1 MEKLLS
7 TISSFFFTHHSMKNT
22 FKTLLIF
29 SLLFVGKTVF
39 SQDTIATQNLKEVVV
54 SSGRIDVPL
63 SDNSRTLVI
72 IGKAEI
78 KNAAATNLVDLLQS
92 VAGVDVR
99 RRGAGGQ
106 QADLYIRGGSFDQT
120 LLLID
125 GIKVDDPQTGHH
137 TLNMALPI
145 ELIER
150 IEIVKGPSARI
161 FGQNAFTGAINIVT
175 KKSLDGTGSARLSM
189 GSFNQFQGAFTS
201 QFTQD
206 NSDQIVHFS
215 RNSSQ
220 GYRYNTDF
228 KNNNFFTKSTF
239 NKDQQAIVLMGTFM
253 DRSFGA
259 NGFYATPSA
268 VDQYERTQASLV
280 SVQTVFASEDWVVTP
295 SVYWKRNQDLYIYIR
310 NNPGVY
316 RNLHLSNKVGA
327 ALMARNFNALGTS
340 GFGLEVAQVSIR
352 SNNLGNR
359 DRFQANG
366 FVEHRFSF
374 FEDQLDVTPGV
385 ALNYFSDFKFH
396 AFPGIDIGYRFNND
410 FKTHA
415 NFGYTYRIP
424 TYTDLFYADRTSIGN
439 EDLDP
444 EQALSWELG
453 AAYVRNDFTAQG
465 AFFRRDTDNLIDYVK
480 FDEAALWEA
489 QNFAALATSGVEIN
503 MTQKFTLFGLD
514 QTLSMGYTYIDDAI
528 KDTQVPFSRYAI
540 NSLKHQLTANSQVRL
555 ASQWPMSLSYRY
567 MERTNGIS
575 YQVLDAALRYE
586 TPKITWSLVGN
597 NIINAQFSETNLV
610 PAPGANVLF
619 SMTYQY

>member
-1 MEKLLS
+1 
-7 TISSFFFTHHSMKNT
+7 
-22 FKTLLIF
+22 
-29 SLLFVGKTVF
+29 
-39 SQDTIATQNLKEVVV
+39 
-54 SSGRIDVPL
+54 
-63 SDNSRTLVI
+63 
-72 IGKAEI
+72 
-78 KNAAATNLVDLLQS
+78 
-92 VAGVDVR
+92 
-99 RRGAGGQ
+99 
-106 QADLYIRGGSFDQT
+106 
-120 LLLID
+120 LLID

-175 KKSLDGTGSARLSM
+175 KKSLDGTGSARLSV

-228 KNNNFFTKSTF
+228 KNNNFFSKSTF
-239 NKDQQAIVLMGTFM
+239 NKDHQAIVLMGTFM

-280 SVQTVFASEDWVVTP
+280 SVQTVFASKDWVVTP

-316 RNLHLSNKVGA
+316 RNLHLSNKVGG

-410 FKTHA
+410 FKTYA

-453 AAYVRNDFTAQG
+453 AAYVRNDFAAQA

-503 MTQKFTLFGLD
+503 MTQKFTLSGLD

-540 NSLKHQLTANSQVRL
+540 NSLKHQLTANTHKSRL

-567 MERTNGIS
+567 LERTNGIS

-597 NIINAQFSETNLV
+597 NILDAQFSETNLV

>member
-1 MEKLLS
+1 
-7 TISSFFFTHHSMKNT
+7 MKNT

-29 SLLFVGKTVF
+29 SLLFVGKTAF

-99 RRGAGGQ
+99 RRGTGGQ

-175 KKSLDGTGSARLSM
+175 KKSLDGTGSARLSV

-410 FKTHA
+410 FKTYA

>member
-1 MEKLLS
+1 
-7 TISSFFFTHHSMKNT
+7 MKNT

-29 SLLFVGKTVF
+29 SLLSVGKTAF

-63 SDNSRTLVI
+63 SENSRTLVI
-72 IGKAEI
+72 IGKVEI
-78 KNAAATNLVDLLQS
+78 KNAAATNLADLLQS

-175 KKSLDGTGSARLSM
+175 KKSLDGTGSARLSV

-228 KNNNFFTKSTF
+228 KNNNFFSKSTF
-239 NKDQQAIVLMGTFM
+239 NKDHQAIVLMGTFM

-280 SVQTVFASEDWVVTP
+280 SVQTVFASKDWVVTP

-316 RNLHLSNKVGA
+316 RNLHLSNKLGG

-340 GFGLEVAQVSIR
+340 GFGLEVSQVSIR

-410 FKTHA
+410 FKTYA

-453 AAYVRNDFTAQG
+453 AAYVRNDFAAQA

-503 MTQKFTLFGLD
+503 MTQKFTLSGLD

-597 NIINAQFSETNLV
+597 NILDAQFSETNLV

>member
-1 MEKLLS
+1 
-7 TISSFFFTHHSMKNT
+7 MKNT

-29 SLLFVGKTVF
+29 SLLSVGKTAF

-63 SDNSRTLVI
+63 SENSRTLVI

-78 KNAAATNLVDLLQS
+78 KNAAATNLADLLQS

-175 KKSLDGTGSARLSM
+175 KKSLDGTGSARLSV

-228 KNNNFFTKSTF
+228 KNNNFFSKSTF
-239 NKDQQAIVLMGTFM
+239 NKHHQAIVLMGTFM

-280 SVQTVFASEDWVVTP
+280 SVQTVFASKDWVVTP

-316 RNLHLSNKVGA
+316 RNLHLSNKVGG

-410 FKTHA
+410 FKTYA

-453 AAYVRNDFTAQG
+453 AAYVRNDFAAQA
-465 AFFRRDTDNLIDYVK
+465 AFFRRDTDNLIDYIK

-503 MTQKFTLFGLD
+503 MTQKFTLSGLD

-540 NSLKHQLTANSQVRL
+540 NSLKHQLTANTQIRL
-555 ASQWPMSLSYRY
+555 ASHWPMSLSYRY
-567 MERTNGIS
+567 LERTNGIS

-597 NIINAQFSETNLV
+597 NILDAQFSETNLV

>member
-1 MEKLLS
+1 
-7 TISSFFFTHHSMKNT
+7 MKNT

-29 SLLFVGKTVF
+29 SLLSVGKTAF

-63 SDNSRTLVI
+63 SENSRTLVI

-78 KNAAATNLVDLLQS
+78 KNAAATNLADLLQS

-175 KKSLDGTGSARLSM
+175 KKSLDGKGSARLSV

-410 FKTHA
+410 FKTYA

-453 AAYVRNDFTAQG
+453 AAYVRNDFTVQG

-597 NIINAQFSETNLV
+597 NILDAQFSETNLV
-610 PAPGANVLF
+610 PAPGASVLF

>member
-1 MEKLLS
+1 
-7 TISSFFFTHHSMKNT
+7 
-22 FKTLLIF
+22 
-29 SLLFVGKTVF
+29 
-39 SQDTIATQNLKEVVV
+39 
-54 SSGRIDVPL
+54 
-63 SDNSRTLVI
+63 
-72 IGKAEI
+72 
-78 KNAAATNLVDLLQS
+78 
-92 VAGVDVR
+92 
-99 RRGAGGQ
+99 
-106 QADLYIRGGSFDQT
+106 
-120 LLLID
+120 
-125 GIKVDDPQTGHH
+125 
-137 TLNMALPI
+137 
-145 ELIER
+145 
-150 IEIVKGPSARI
+150 
-161 FGQNAFTGAINIVT
+161 
-175 KKSLDGTGSARLSM
+175 
-189 GSFNQFQGAFTS
+189 
-201 QFTQD
+201 
-206 NSDQIVHFS
+206 
-215 RNSSQ
+215 
-220 GYRYNTDF
+220 
-228 KNNNFFTKSTF
+228 
-239 NKDQQAIVLMGTFM
+239 
-253 DRSFGA
+253 
-259 NGFYATPSA
+259 
-268 VDQYERTQASLV
+268 
-280 SVQTVFASEDWVVTP
+280 
-295 SVYWKRNQDLYIYIR
+295 
-310 NNPGVY
+310 
-316 RNLHLSNKVGA
+316 
-327 ALMARNFNALGTS
+327 MARNFNALGTS

-410 FKTHA
+410 FKTYA

-453 AAYVRNDFTAQG
+453 AAYTRNDFAAQA

-597 NIINAQFSETNLV
+597 NILDAQFSETNLV

>member
-29 SLLFVGKTVF
+29 SLLFVGKTAF

-78 KNAAATNLVDLLQS
+78 KNAAATNLADLLQS

-175 KKSLDGTGSARLSM
+175 KKSLDGTGSARLSV

-410 FKTHA
+410 FKTYA

-465 AFFRRDTDNLIDYVK
+465 TFFRRDTDNLIDYVK

-597 NIINAQFSETNLV
+597 NILDAQFSETNLV

>member
-1 MEKLLS
+1 
-7 TISSFFFTHHSMKNT
+7 MKNT

-29 SLLFVGKTVF
+29 SLLSVGKTAF

-63 SDNSRTLVI
+63 SENSRTLVI

-78 KNAAATNLVDLLQS
+78 KNAAATNLADLLQS

-175 KKSLDGTGSARLSM
+175 KKSLDGTGSARLSV

-206 NSDQIVHFS
+206 NSDQMVHFS

-228 KNNNFFTKSTF
+228 KNNNFFSKSTF

-280 SVQTVFASEDWVVTP
+280 SVQTVFASKDWVVTP

-316 RNLHLSNKVGA
+316 RNLHLSNKVGG
-327 ALMARNFNALGTS
+327 ALMARNFNALGTL

-410 FKTHA
+410 FKTYA

-453 AAYVRNDFTAQG
+453 AAYVRNDFAAQA

-514 QTLSMGYTYIDDAI
+514 QTLFMGYTYIDDAI

-597 NIINAQFSETNLV
+597 NILDAQFSETNLV

>member
-1 MEKLLS
+1 
-7 TISSFFFTHHSMKNT
+7 MKNT

-29 SLLFVGKTVF
+29 SLLALGQAAF

-63 SDNSRTLVI
+63 SENSRTLVI

-78 KNAAATNLVDLLQS
+78 KNAAATNLADLLQS

-175 KKSLDGTGSARLSM
+175 KKSLDGTGSARLSV

-228 KNNNFFTKSTF
+228 KNNNFFSKSTF
-239 NKDQQAIVLMGTFM
+239 NKDHQAIVLMGTFM

-280 SVQTVFASEDWVVTP
+280 SVQTVFASKDWVVTP

-316 RNLHLSNKVGA
+316 RNLHLSNKVGG

-410 FKTHA
+410 FKTYA

-453 AAYVRNDFTAQG
+453 AAYVRNDFAAQA

-503 MTQKFTLFGLD
+503 MTQKFTLSGLD

-540 NSLKHQLTANSQVRL
+540 NSLKHQLTANTQIRL
-555 ASQWPMSLSYRY
+555 ASHWPMSLSYRY
-567 MERTNGIS
+567 LERTNGIS

-597 NIINAQFSETNLV
+597 NILDAQFSETNLV

>member
-1 MEKLLS
+1 
-7 TISSFFFTHHSMKNT
+7 MKNT

-29 SLLFVGKTVF
+29 NLLALGQAAF

-63 SDNSRTLVI
+63 SENSRTLVI

-78 KNAAATNLVDLLQS
+78 KNAAATNLADLLQS

-125 GIKVDDPQTGHH
+125 GIKVEDPQTGHH

-175 KKSLDGTGSARLSM
+175 KKSLDGTGSARLSV

-228 KNNNFFTKSTF
+228 KNNNFFSKSTF

-280 SVQTVFASEDWVVTP
+280 SVQTVFASKDWVVTP

-316 RNLHLSNKVGA
+316 RNLHLSNKVGG

-410 FKTHA
+410 FKTYA

-453 AAYVRNDFTAQG
+453 AAYVRNDFAAQA

-597 NIINAQFSETNLV
+597 NILDAQFSETNLV

>member
-29 SLLFVGKTVF
+29 SLLFVGKTAF

-175 KKSLDGTGSARLSM
+175 KKSLDGTGSARLSV

-410 FKTHA
+410 FKTYA

-597 NIINAQFSETNLV
+597 NILDAQFSETNLV

>member
-1 MEKLLS
+1 
-7 TISSFFFTHHSMKNT
+7 MKSIL
-22 FKTLLIF
+22 KTLCFLAF
-29 SLLFVGKTVF
+29 SLVSQTVL
-39 SQDTIATQNLKEVVV
+39 SQDSIVTQNLKEVVV
-54 SSGRIDVPL
+54 RSGRIDLPL
-63 SDNSRTLVI
+63 SENSRTLI
-72 IGKAEI
+72 IVGAQEI
-78 KNAAATNLVDLLQS
+78 KNAAATNLADLLQS
-92 VAGVDVR
+92 VAGVDIR

-145 ELIER
+145 ELIAR
-150 IEIVKGPSARI
+150 IEIVKGPTARI

-175 KKSLDGTGSARLSM
+175 KKDLGAQGIARLSV
-189 GSFNQFQGAFTS
+189 GSFNQFQGAVS
-201 QFTQD
+201 TQLKQE
-206 NSDQIVHFS
+206 NSDQILHFS
-215 RNSSQ
+215 RNTSQ

-228 KNNNFFTKSTF
+228 KNNNFFAKSTF
-239 NKDQQAIVLMGTFM
+239 NKAQQPIVLMGTFL

-268 VDQYERTQASLV
+268 VDQFERTQASLV
-280 SVQTVFASEDWVVTP
+280 SVQTSIASEHWVVTP

-316 RNLHLSNKVGA
+316 RNLHLSNKVGG
-327 ALMARNFNALGTS
+327 ALMARNFNVLGTS

-374 FEDQLDVTPGV
+374 LEDKLDVTPGV

-396 AFPGIDIGYRFNND
+396 AFPGIDFGYRVSND
-410 FKTHA
+410 FKTYA

-424 TYTDLFYADRTSIGN
+424 TYTDLFYADRTTIGN
-439 EDLDP
+439 ENLTP
-444 EQALSWELG
+444 EEALSWELG
-453 AAYVRNDFTAQG
+453 VAYNRDDFTVQS

-480 FDEAALWEA
+480 FDETALWEA

-503 MTQKFTLFGLD
+503 LTQKFTLFGHD
-514 QTLSMGYTYIDDAI
+514 QTMSMGYTFIDDAI

-540 NSLKHQLTANSQVRL
+540 NSLKHQLTANTQLKL
-555 ASQWPMSLSYRY
+555 AKQWPLSLSYRY
-567 MERTNGIS
+567 MERTNGTS

-597 NIINAQFSETNLV
+597 NILDAKFSETNLV

>member
-1 MEKLLS
+1 
-7 TISSFFFTHHSMKNT
+7 MKNT

-29 SLLFVGKTVF
+29 SLLFVGKTAF

-78 KNAAATNLVDLLQS
+78 KNAAATNLADLLQS

-175 KKSLDGTGSARLSM
+175 KKSLDGTGSARLSV

-228 KNNNFFTKSTF
+228 KNNNFFSKSTF
-239 NKDQQAIVLMGTFM
+239 NKDHQAIVLMGTFM

-410 FKTHA
+410 FKTYA

>member
-1 MEKLLS
+1 
-7 TISSFFFTHHSMKNT
+7 MKNT

-29 SLLFVGKTVF
+29 SLLSVGKTAF

-63 SDNSRTLVI
+63 SENSRTLVI

-78 KNAAATNLVDLLQS
+78 KNAAATNLADLLQS

-175 KKSLDGTGSARLSM
+175 KKSLDGTGSARLSV

-206 NSDQIVHFS
+206 NSDQMVHFS

-228 KNNNFFTKSTF
+228 KNNNFFSKSTF

-280 SVQTVFASEDWVVTP
+280 SVQTVFASKDWVVTP

-316 RNLHLSNKVGA
+316 RNLHLSNKVGG

-410 FKTHA
+410 FKTYA

-453 AAYVRNDFTAQG
+453 AAYVRNDFAAQA

-514 QTLSMGYTYIDDAI
+514 QTLFMGYTYIDDAI

-555 ASQWPMSLSYRY
+555 ASHWPMSLSYRY

-597 NIINAQFSETNLV
+597 NILDAQFSETNLV

>member
-29 SLLFVGKTVF
+29 SLLFVGKTAF

-175 KKSLDGTGSARLSM
+175 KKSLDGTGSARLSV

-410 FKTHA
+410 FKTYA

>member
-1 MEKLLS
+1 
-7 TISSFFFTHHSMKNT
+7 MKYT

-29 SLLFVGKTVF
+29 SLLSVGKTAF

-63 SDNSRTLVI
+63 SENSRTLVI

-78 KNAAATNLVDLLQS
+78 KNAAATNLADLLQS

-175 KKSLDGTGSARLSM
+175 KKSLDGTGSARLSV

-228 KNNNFFTKSTF
+228 KNNNFFSKSTF

-280 SVQTVFASEDWVVTP
+280 SVQTVFASKDWVVTP

-316 RNLHLSNKVGA
+316 RNLHLSNKVGG

-410 FKTHA
+410 FKTYA

-453 AAYVRNDFTAQG
+453 AAYVRNDFAAQA

-503 MTQKFTLFGLD
+503 MTQKFTLSGLD

-540 NSLKHQLTANSQVRL
+540 NSLKHQLTANTQIRL
-555 ASQWPMSLSYRY
+555 ASHWPMSLSYRY
-567 MERTNGIS
+567 LERTNGIS

-586 TPKITWSLVGN
+586 APKITWSLVGN
-597 NIINAQFSETNLV
+597 NILDAQFSETNLV

>member
-1 MEKLLS
+1 
-7 TISSFFFTHHSMKNT
+7 MKNT

-29 SLLFVGKTVF
+29 SLLSVGKTAF

-63 SDNSRTLVI
+63 SENSRTLVI

-78 KNAAATNLVDLLQS
+78 KNAAATNLADLLQS

-175 KKSLDGTGSARLSM
+175 KKSLDGTGSARLSV

-228 KNNNFFTKSTF
+228 KNNNFFSKSTF
-239 NKDQQAIVLMGTFM
+239 NKDHQAIVLMGTFM

-280 SVQTVFASEDWVVTP
+280 SVQTVFASKDWVVTP

-316 RNLHLSNKVGA
+316 RNLHLSNKVGG

-410 FKTHA
+410 FKTYA

-453 AAYVRNDFTAQG
+453 AAYVRNDFAAQA
-465 AFFRRDTDNLIDYVK
+465 AFFRRDTDNLIDYIK

-503 MTQKFTLFGLD
+503 MTQKFTLSGLD

-540 NSLKHQLTANSQVRL
+540 NSLKHQLTANTQIRL
-555 ASQWPMSLSYRY
+555 ASHWPMSLSYRY
-567 MERTNGIS
+567 LERTNGIS

-597 NIINAQFSETNLV
+597 NILDAQFSETNLV

>member
-1 MEKLLS
+1 
-7 TISSFFFTHHSMKNT
+7 MKNT

-29 SLLFVGKTVF
+29 SLLSVGKTAF

-175 KKSLDGTGSARLSM
+175 KKSLDGTGSARLSV

-228 KNNNFFTKSTF
+228 KNNNF
-239 NKDQQAIVLMGTFM
+239 
-253 DRSFGA
+253 
-259 NGFYATPSA
+259 
-268 VDQYERTQASLV
+268 
-280 SVQTVFASEDWVVTP
+280 
-295 SVYWKRNQDLYIYIR
+295 
-310 NNPGVY
+310 
-316 RNLHLSNKVGA
+316 
-327 ALMARNFNALGTS
+327 
-340 GFGLEVAQVSIR
+340 
-352 SNNLGNR
+352 
-359 DRFQANG
+359 
-366 FVEHRFSF
+366 
-374 FEDQLDVTPGV
+374 
-385 ALNYFSDFKFH
+385 
-396 AFPGIDIGYRFNND
+396 
-410 FKTHA
+410 
-415 NFGYTYRIP
+415 
-424 TYTDLFYADRTSIGN
+424 
-439 EDLDP
+439 
-444 EQALSWELG
+444 
-453 AAYVRNDFTAQG
+453 
-465 AFFRRDTDNLIDYVK
+465 
-480 FDEAALWEA
+480 
-489 QNFAALATSGVEIN
+489 
-503 MTQKFTLFGLD
+503 
-514 QTLSMGYTYIDDAI
+514 
-528 KDTQVPFSRYAI
+528 
-540 NSLKHQLTANSQVRL
+540 SLKVLL
-555 ASQWPMSLSYRY
+555 IK
-567 MERTNGIS
+567 IS
-575 YQVLDAALRYE
+575 K
-586 TPKITWSLVGN
+586 P
-597 NIINAQFSETNLV
+597 
-610 PAPGANVLF
+610 
-619 SMTYQY
+619 

>member
-29 SLLFVGKTVF
+29 SLLSVGKTAF

-175 KKSLDGTGSARLSM
+175 KKSLDGTGSARLSV

-410 FKTHA
+410 FKTYA

-555 ASQWPMSLSYRY
+555 ASQWPMTLSYRY

-597 NIINAQFSETNLV
+597 NILDAQFSETNLV

>member
-1 MEKLLS
+1 
-7 TISSFFFTHHSMKNT
+7 MKNT

-29 SLLFVGKTVF
+29 SLLFVGKTAF

-99 RRGAGGQ
+99 RRGTGGQ

-175 KKSLDGTGSARLSM
+175 KKSLDGTGSARLSV

-396 AFPGIDIGYRFNND
+396 TFPGIDIGYRFNND
-410 FKTHA
+410 FKTYA

>member
-1 MEKLLS
+1 
-7 TISSFFFTHHSMKNT
+7 MKNT

-29 SLLFVGKTVF
+29 SLLFVGKTAF

-175 KKSLDGTGSARLSM
+175 KKSLDGTGSARLSV

-359 DRFQANG
+359 DRFQVNG

-410 FKTHA
+410 FKTYA

>member
-1 MEKLLS
+1 
-7 TISSFFFTHHSMKNT
+7 MKNT

-29 SLLFVGKTVF
+29 SLLSVGKTAF

-63 SDNSRTLVI
+63 SENSRTLVI

-78 KNAAATNLVDLLQS
+78 KNAAATNLADLLQS

-175 KKSLDGTGSARLSM
+175 KKSLDGTGSARLSV

-206 NSDQIVHFS
+206 NSDQMVHFS

-228 KNNNFFTKSTF
+228 KNNNFFSKSTF
-239 NKDQQAIVLMGTFM
+239 NKDHQAIVLMGTFM

-280 SVQTVFASEDWVVTP
+280 SVQTVFASKDWVVTP

-316 RNLHLSNKVGA
+316 RNLHLSNKLGG

-410 FKTHA
+410 FKTYA

-453 AAYVRNDFTAQG
+453 AAYVRNDFAAQA
-465 AFFRRDTDNLIDYVK
+465 AFFRRDTDNQIDYVK

-503 MTQKFTLFGLD
+503 MTQKFTLSGLD

-540 NSLKHQLTANSQVRL
+540 NSLKHQLTANLQVRL

-597 NIINAQFSETNLV
+597 NILDAQFSETNLV

>member
-1 MEKLLS
+1 
-7 TISSFFFTHHSMKNT
+7 MKNT

-29 SLLFVGKTVF
+29 SLLSVGKTAF

-63 SDNSRTLVI
+63 SENSRTLVI

-78 KNAAATNLVDLLQS
+78 KNAAATNLADLLQS

-175 KKSLDGTGSARLSM
+175 KKSLDGTGSARLSV

-228 KNNNFFTKSTF
+228 KNNNFFSKSTF
-239 NKDQQAIVLMGTFM
+239 NKHHQAIVLMGTFM

-280 SVQTVFASEDWVVTP
+280 SVQTVFASKDWVVTP

-316 RNLHLSNKVGA
+316 RNLHLSNKLGG

-410 FKTHA
+410 FKTYA

-453 AAYVRNDFTAQG
+453 AAYVRNDFAAQA

-503 MTQKFTLFGLD
+503 MTQKFTLSGLD

-540 NSLKHQLTANSQVRL
+540 NSLKHQLTANTQIRL
-555 ASQWPMSLSYRY
+555 ASHWPMSLSYRY
-567 MERTNGIS
+567 LERTNGIS

-597 NIINAQFSETNLV
+597 NILDAQFSETNLV

>member
-1 MEKLLS
+1 
-7 TISSFFFTHHSMKNT
+7 MKNT

-29 SLLFVGKTVF
+29 SLLSVGKTAF

-63 SDNSRTLVI
+63 SENSRTLVI

-78 KNAAATNLVDLLQS
+78 KNAAATNLADLLQS

-175 KKSLDGTGSARLSM
+175 KKSLDGEGSARLSV

-228 KNNNFFTKSTF
+228 KNNNFFSKSTF

-280 SVQTVFASEDWVVTP
+280 SVQTVLASKDWVVTP

-310 NNPGVY
+310 NNPEVY
-316 RNLHLSNKVGA
+316 RNLHLSNKVGG

-410 FKTHA
+410 FKTYA

-453 AAYVRNDFTAQG
+453 AAYVRNDFEAQA

-597 NIINAQFSETNLV
+597 NILDAQFSETNLV
-610 PAPGANVLF
+610 PAAGANVLF
-619 SMTYQY
+619 SITYQY

>member
-1 MEKLLS
+1 
-7 TISSFFFTHHSMKNT
+7 MKNT

-29 SLLFVGKTVF
+29 SLLSVGKTAF

-63 SDNSRTLVI
+63 SENSRTLVI

-78 KNAAATNLVDLLQS
+78 KNAAATNLADLLQS

-175 KKSLDGTGSARLSM
+175 KKSLDGTGSARLSV

-228 KNNNFFTKSTF
+228 KNNNFFSKSTF
-239 NKDQQAIVLMGTFM
+239 NKDHQAIVLMGTFM

-280 SVQTVFASEDWVVTP
+280 SVQTVFASKDWVVTP

-410 FKTHA
+410 FKTYA

-453 AAYVRNDFTAQG
+453 AAYVRNDFAAQA

-503 MTQKFTLFGLD
+503 MTQKFTLSGLD

-540 NSLKHQLTANSQVRL
+540 NSLKHQLTANTQIRL
-555 ASQWPMSLSYRY
+555 ASHWPMSLSYRY
-567 MERTNGIS
+567 LERTNGIS

-597 NIINAQFSETNLV
+597 NILDAQFSETNLV

>member
-1 MEKLLS
+1 
-7 TISSFFFTHHSMKNT
+7 MKNT

-29 SLLFVGKTVF
+29 SLLALGQTAF

-63 SDNSRTLVI
+63 SENSRTLVI

-78 KNAAATNLVDLLQS
+78 KNAAATNLADLLQS

-175 KKSLDGTGSARLSM
+175 KKSLDGKGSARLSV

-201 QFTQD
+201 QFSQD

-228 KNNNFFTKSTF
+228 KNNNFFSKSTF

-280 SVQTVFASEDWVVTP
+280 SVQTVFASKDWVVTP

-310 NNPGVY
+310 NNPEVY
-316 RNLHLSNKVGA
+316 RNLHLSNKVGG

-352 SNNLGNR
+352 SNNLGDR

-410 FKTHA
+410 FKTYA

-439 EDLDP
+439 ENLDP

-453 AAYVRNDFTAQG
+453 AAYVRNDFAAQA

-503 MTQKFTLFGLD
+503 MTQKFTLFGFD
-514 QTLSMGYTYIDDAI
+514 QTLSMGYTYLDDAI

-597 NIINAQFSETNLV
+597 NILDAQFSETNLV

>member
-29 SLLFVGKTVF
+29 SLLSVGKTAF

-92 VAGVDVR
+92 VAGVDLR

-175 KKSLDGTGSARLSM
+175 KKSLDGTGSARLSV

-410 FKTHA
+410 FKTYA

-555 ASQWPMSLSYRY
+555 ASQWPMTLSYRY

-597 NIINAQFSETNLV
+597 NILDAQFSETNLV

>member
-1 MEKLLS
+1 
-7 TISSFFFTHHSMKNT
+7 MKNT

-29 SLLFVGKTVF
+29 SLLALGQAAF

-63 SDNSRTLVI
+63 SENSRTLVI

-78 KNAAATNLVDLLQS
+78 KNAAATNLADLLQS

-175 KKSLDGTGSARLSM
+175 KKSLDGTGSARLSV

-228 KNNNFFTKSTF
+228 KNNNFFSKSTF
-239 NKDQQAIVLMGTFM
+239 NKDHQAIVLMGTFM

-259 NGFYATPSA
+259 NGFYATPIA
-268 VDQYERTQASLV
+268 VDQYEHTQASLV
-280 SVQTVFASEDWVVTP
+280 SVQTVFASKDWVVTP

-316 RNLHLSNKVGA
+316 RNLHLSNKLGG

-410 FKTHA
+410 FKTYA

-453 AAYVRNDFTAQG
+453 AAYVRNDFAAQA

-503 MTQKFTLFGLD
+503 MTQKFTLSGLD

-540 NSLKHQLTANSQVRL
+540 NSLKHQLTANTQIRL
-555 ASQWPMSLSYRY
+555 ASHWPMSLSYRY
-567 MERTNGIS
+567 LERTNGIS

-597 NIINAQFSETNLV
+597 NILDAQFSETNLV

>member
-1 MEKLLS
+1 
-7 TISSFFFTHHSMKNT
+7 MKNT

-29 SLLFVGKTVF
+29 SLLSVGKTAF

-63 SDNSRTLVI
+63 SENSRTLVI

-78 KNAAATNLVDLLQS
+78 KNAAATNLADLLQS

-175 KKSLDGTGSARLSM
+175 KKSLDGTGSARLSV

-228 KNNNFFTKSTF
+228 KNNNFFSKSTF

-280 SVQTVFASEDWVVTP
+280 SVQTVFASKDWVVTP

-310 NNPGVY
+310 NNPEVY
-316 RNLHLSNKVGA
+316 RNLHLSNKVGG

-410 FKTHA
+410 FKTYA

-453 AAYVRNDFTAQG
+453 AAYVRNDFAAQA

-540 NSLKHQLTANSQVRL
+540 NSLKHQLTANTQIRL
-555 ASQWPMSLSYRY
+555 ASHWPMSLSYRY
-567 MERTNGIS
+567 LERTNGIS

-597 NIINAQFSETNLV
+597 NILDAQFSETNLV

>member
-1 MEKLLS
+1 
-7 TISSFFFTHHSMKNT
+7 MKNT

-29 SLLFVGKTVF
+29 SLLSVGKTAF

-63 SDNSRTLVI
+63 SENSRTLVI

-78 KNAAATNLVDLLQS
+78 KNAAATNLADLLQS

-175 KKSLDGTGSARLSM
+175 KKSLDGTGSARLSV

-228 KNNNFFTKSTF
+228 KNNNFFSKSTF

-280 SVQTVFASEDWVVTP
+280 SVQTVFASKDWVVTP

-316 RNLHLSNKVGA
+316 RNLHLSNKLGG

-410 FKTHA
+410 FKTYA

-453 AAYVRNDFTAQG
+453 AAYVRNDFAAQA

-503 MTQKFTLFGLD
+503 MTQKFTLSGLD

-540 NSLKHQLTANSQVRL
+540 NSLKHQLTANTQIRL
-555 ASQWPMSLSYRY
+555 ASHWPMSLSYRY
-567 MERTNGIS
+567 LERTNGIS

-597 NIINAQFSETNLV
+597 NILDAQFSETNLV

>member
-29 SLLFVGKTVF
+29 SLLSVGKTAF

-63 SDNSRTLVI
+63 SENSRTLVI

-78 KNAAATNLVDLLQS
+78 KNAAATNLADLLQS

-175 KKSLDGTGSARLSM
+175 KKSLDGTGSARLSV
-189 GSFNQFQGAFTS
+189 GSFNQFQGAFTG

-268 VDQYERTQASLV
+268 EDQFERTQASLV

-295 SVYWKRNQDLYIYIR
+295 SVYWKRNQDLYIFIR

-410 FKTHA
+410 FKTYA

-424 TYTDLFYADRTSIGN
+424 TYTDLFYADRTTIGN

-465 AFFRRDTDNLIDYVK
+465 AFFKRDTDNLIDYVK

-597 NIINAQFSETNLV
+597 NILDAQFSETNLV

-619 SMTYQY
+619 SLTYQY